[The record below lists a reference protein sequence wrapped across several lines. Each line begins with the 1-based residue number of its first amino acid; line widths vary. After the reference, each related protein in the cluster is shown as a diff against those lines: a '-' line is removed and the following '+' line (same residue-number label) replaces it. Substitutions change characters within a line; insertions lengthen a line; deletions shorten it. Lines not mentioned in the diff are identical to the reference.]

1 LPWADVGPG
10 GPERRGPSCQTMA
23 DVPWSEMTGQAED
36 LVAKAS
42 AALSSGDFEG
52 ARRSLSSIADVS
64 SVPDA
69 RMLLGALFFAEERFL
84 EAQEHW
90 EAAFQSFRDQN
101 NFRGAAFAATSI
113 GMLQY
118 DALGNE
124 SASRG
129 WLSRAER
136 LLDRAG
142 RCVERGYHEL
152 ALVACNVRDV
162 SALEESAAVALDLA
176 IEFHDPDLEARA
188 LADGGLALISQG
200 QLAKGFARLDEAM
213 VPVSAGEIRN
223 PMIGGTIFCAL
234 LTACERTGELRRAR
248 EWSEA
253 CRNFA
258 STRLDD
264 FPVMHAHCRLAYGT
278 VLCEAGEWTEAET
291 EMLAALGPTSTACVP
306 KLADGAGALATL
318 RMMQGRLDDA
328 AELLAP
334 HEDRFE
340 VCEPLARLRFLQ
352 GALDS
357 AAGVIDDALR
367 QLVGDRL
374 RAGRLLSL
382 LVEVELA
389 RGDVDAASRTAE
401 RLFDYAEE
409 SDSAILSA
417 LANLSDGRVA
427 MHRGDLTAAVSAFE
441 SARAVLAVEERPILA
456 AMIGLEL
463 GHALADADQ
472 TEAAV
477 DEGRSALA
485 CFVRLGAPAEAGR
498 ATALLRRLGA
508 LETPA
513 AI

>member
-1 LPWADVGPG
+1 MICSRPKAGQNGL
-10 GPERRGPSCQTMA
+10 
-23 DVPWSEMTGQAED
+23 GQARGELVRVSCNDVTEEGQD
-36 LVAKAS
+36 LLAHAN

-52 ARRSLSSIADVS
+52 ARRILTSVDDVS
-64 SVPDA
+64 SVPEA
-69 RMLLGALFFAEERFL
+69 RMLLGALAFADERFA

-90 EAAFQSFRDQN
+90 EAAFQSFRDQD
-101 NFRGAAFAATSI
+101 NFRGAAYAATSL

-136 LLDRAG
+136 LLERTG

-234 LTACERTGELRRAR
+234 LTACERTGELRRAK
-248 EWSEA
+248 EWTDA

-264 FPVMHAHCRLAYGT
+264 FPVLHAHCRLAYGT
-278 VLCEAGEWTEAET
+278 VLCDAGEWTEAET
-291 EMLAALGPTSTACVP
+291 EMLAVLGPSSTACVP
-306 KLADGAGALATL
+306 KLADGAAALATL
-318 RMMQGRLDDA
+318 RLMQGRLAEA

-334 HEDRFE
+334 YEDRFE
-340 VCEPLARLRFLQ
+340 VCEPLARLHYIR
-352 GALDS
+352 GALDR
-357 AAGVIDDALR
+357 AAAVIDDALQ

-374 RAGRLLSL
+374 RAGRLLGL

-389 RGDVDAASRTAE
+389 RGDVDAASGTAE
-401 RLFDYAEE
+401 RLFDYAAE
-409 SDSAILSA
+409 SDSAILCA
-417 LANLSDGRVA
+417 QAKLADARVA
-427 MHRGDLTAAVSAFE
+427 MRRGDVDSAVSAFE
-441 SARAVLAVEERPILA
+441 GARADLAAGERPMLGA
-456 AMIGLEL
+456 TIGLEL
-463 GHALADADQ
+463 GHVLADTGQ
-472 TEAAV
+472 METAAE
-477 DEGRSALA
+477 EGRAALA
-485 CFVRLGAPAEAGR
+485 CFARLGASAEVER
-498 ATALLRRLGA
+498 AQALLRRLGA
-508 LETPA
+508 SETQS